1 MGSRQGLP
9 SLRRGQSAS
18 GLPPWAM
25 LTGVRR
31 HLRAGAKRVGAA
43 AAGEALKLQ
52 EREKTE
58 GNTG

>member
-1 MGSRQGLP
+1 
-9 SLRRGQSAS
+9 
-18 GLPPWAM
+18 M

-31 HLRAGAKRVGAA
+31 HLRAGDKRVGAA